1 MTDILRLDQA
11 RVSALAELSKILSE
25 KEALQGEINV
35 LEMKLAETDERIKT
49 AAQEKVRAELLEEQL
64 EKLRQEMVS
73 PPPESDG
80 YVQSLSK
87 EIETLK
93 IENLSLRN
101 DIETLKSKLESV
113 ENTDERVVV
122 LEKECSGLEFS
133 VKDLE
138 SKLLVSQE
146 DVSKLSSLKT
156 ECSDLWTK
164 VESLQLLLDRATKQA
179 EQAVLVLQQN
189 QDFKSR
195 VEKIEESLKEA
206 NVYKE
211 SSEKIQQYNEL
222 MQDKV
227 ELLEER
233 LEKSDAE
240 IFSYVQL
247 YQESIKEFQETL
259 ERLKEESNRK
269 EPRDEPV
276 DDMPWDYW
284 SRLLLTVDGWLL
296 EKKIG
301 SDDAESL
308 REMVWKKDR
317 RIHDTY
323 IDVKDKSERDAISAF
338 LKLVSSPTRYHLKLS
353 PFFFVFK

>member
-1 MTDILRLDQA
+1 
-11 RVSALAELSKILSE
+11 
-25 KEALQGEINV
+25 
-35 LEMKLAETDERIKT
+35 MKLAETDERIKT
-49 AAQEKVRAELLEEQL
+49 AAQEKVRVELLEEQL
-64 EKLRQEMVS
+64 EKLRLEMVS
-73 PPPESDG
+73 PHPESDG
-80 YVQSLSK
+80 YVLALSK

-93 IENLSLRN
+93 IENVSLRN
-101 DIETLKSKLESV
+101 DIERLKSKLESV
-113 ENTDERVVV
+113 ENTGERVVV
-122 LEKECSGLEFS
+122 LAKECSGLESS

-189 QDFKSR
+189 QELKNK
-195 VEKIEESLKEA
+195 VEKIEESVKEA

-259 ERLKEESNRK
+259 ERLKEESNNRK
-269 EPRDEPV
+269 EARDEPV

-296 EKKIG
+296 EKKIAN
-301 SDDAESL
+301 DDAESL

-338 LKLVSSPTRYHLKLS
+338 LKLVSSPTRY
-353 PFFFVFK
+353 

>member
-1 MTDILRLDQA
+1 MTYVPDILRLDQA
-11 RVSALAELSKILSE
+11 RATALDDLNKILSE

-49 AAQEKVRAELLEEQL
+49 AAQEKVRVGVLEEQL
-64 EKLRQEMVS
+64 EKLRHEMIS
-73 PPPESDG
+73 PPESDG
-80 YVQSLSK
+80 YALALSK
-87 EIETLK
+87 ELETLK
-93 IENLSLRN
+93 IENLSLRK
-101 DIETLKSKLESV
+101 DIEMLKTELHNVKD
-113 ENTDERVVV
+113 TDERVVV
-122 LEKECSGLEFS
+122 LEKECSGLESS

-138 SKLLVSQE
+138 SKLSDSQK
-146 DVSKLSSLKT
+146 DVSKLSTLKT
-156 ECSDLWTK
+156 ECTDLWTK
-164 VESLQLLLDRATKQA
+164 VENLQMLLDRATKQA

-189 QDFKSR
+189 QDLRNK
-195 VEKIEESLKEA
+195 VDKIEESLKEA

-222 MQDKV
+222 MQHKV
-227 ELLEER
+227 KLLEER

-259 ERLKEESNRK
+259 ESLKEETKRK
-269 EPRDEPV
+269 ARDEPV

-296 EKKIG
+296 EKKIA
-301 SDDAESL
+301 SDDADSL

-338 LKLVSSPTRYHLKLS
+338 LKLVSSPTR
-353 PFFFVFK
+353 